1 MDRLTTEFETYMADW
16 ILNDLSSPIALLNG
30 FSKCPYAKTAFLE
43 NKVKF
48 YDGSENLFELI
59 EDIVKD
65 WNNENIEVAVIKL
78 NDNTSPSSMGPT
90 VDLLNNAYIP
100 FDFIFLDDH
109 TENEER
115 MDDVVFNNKK
125 YNVLFLQ
132 RKSKLDLATKKLE
145 KLGYYKNWTKEYY
158 EEVVGWRS

>member
-1 MDRLTTEFETYMADW
+1 MEFEAYMSEW
-16 ILNDLSSPIALLNG
+16 ILNDLSNPIAMLNG
-30 FSKCPYAKTAFLE
+30 FSKCPYAKTAYLE

-48 YDGSENLFELI
+48 YDGNNDLFELI

-65 WNNENIEVAVIKL
+65 WDNESTDVAVIKL
-78 NDNTSPSSMGPT
+78 NDNTSPTSIEST

-100 FDFIFLDDH
+100 QDFIFLDDH
-109 TENEER
+109 VGNEER
-115 MDDVVFNNKK
+115 MYDVVFNNGK

-145 KLGYYKNWTKEYY
+145 KLGYYKNWTEEYY
-158 EEVVGWRS
+158 NEVVGWRS

>member
-1 MDRLTTEFETYMADW
+1 MTTEFETYMSEW
-16 ILNDLSSPIALLNG
+16 ILNDLSTPISVLNG

-48 YDGSENLFELI
+48 YNGDENLFELI
-59 EDIVKD
+59 EDAVKD
-65 WNNENIEVAVIKL
+65 WDNENTEVAVIKL
-78 NDNTSPSSMGPT
+78 NNNISSTSIEST
-90 VDLLNNAYIP
+90 VDLLNDAYVP

-109 TENEER
+109 VENKEI
-115 MDDVVFNNKK
+115 MKDLLFNNGK
-125 YNVLFLQ
+125 YNVLFMQ

-158 EEVVGWRS
+158 DEVVSWRSESS